1 MIDDIDLKILNCL
14 LQDAKMTY
22 QEIGKSLFISQG
34 TVHVRVKK
42 MVESGIISGSKI
54 LIDYDKLG
62 FGVSAFIGIYLST
75 SSLYTNVIE
84 GLSEIDEVIEAHY
97 TTGVYSILAKIVC
110 KDTNHLRNVLSFKVQ
125 PIKGIQRT
133 ETLISLEEGIK
144 RPLKLVENDQDPK

>member
-42 MVESGIISGSKI
+42 MVESGIIAGSKI